1 MHVPST
7 SNSSLT
13 SVLPGMLE
21 YYSALELLSGAELT
35 WEVAVRLHLYTGRAS
50 APIVRGN
57 NAAIDRSI
65 SASDARL
72 GCRRVVARARG
83 HETGCTVLGP
93 TPDPWLDRFEFWSM
107 EWPSRTRL
115 LASATALLLRAV
127 TWTAAAVGMEGF
139 RCPLDGSA
147 YVSVAGSL
155 DRPRD

>member
-93 TPDPWLDRFEFWSM
+93 TPDPT
-107 EWPSRTRL
+107 P
-115 LASATALLLRAV
+115 
-127 TWTAAAVGMEGF
+127 AAACRHVDGCGRWNGRIPLSPGWIGVRVRRWVSRSAAGLVLVG
-139 RCPLDGSA
+139 
-147 YVSVAGSL
+147 VII
-155 DRPRD
+155 